1 MCTGSKDRSFFI
13 LSKHLINIY
22 LQTNLLKLVGD
33 ILIGQSCYKKT
44 KKYFMHDLKA
54 SSYIFRKSRSEYTAN
69 YKSPKKFKVVH
80 GAWKGAD
87 PPQLQP
93 QV

>member
-54 SSYIFRKSRSEYTAN
+54 SSFYFITYFNLFGTIRREVMS
-69 YKSPKKFKVVH
+69 F
-80 GAWKGAD
+80 
-87 PPQLQP
+87 
-93 QV
+93 

>member
-33 ILIGQSCYKKT
+33 ILIGQSGYKKP

-54 SSYIFRKSRSEYTAN
+54 CSFYFITYFNLFGTIRREVMSF
-69 YKSPKKFKVVH
+69 
-80 GAWKGAD
+80 
-87 PPQLQP
+87 
-93 QV
+93 